1 MKHPILLTALLL
13 LLGACHQPRQPLHL
27 QGETQGTYYSI
38 IYFDTLGRNLQP
50 QVDSVLSLMDRTA
63 SLWNDTSTIRLIN
76 SGRDTLITPLFADLL
91 DKSRSIRLYTGGA
104 FDCRIGA
111 LVNLYGFGFKHRA
124 DIQPHQ
130 IDSLMAFLQPCSY
143 ILADTIPTPAGPRC
157 TLRRLTPVEFDFN
170 AIAQGYTVDMLSHL
184 FDSLAIRNYLIDVG
198 GEVIAQGAKPDGT
211 PWTVGIERP
220 AQNKYSS
227 QQIETA
233 IALHNQSVVTSGN
246 YRKYYERDGV
256 RYSHTINP
264 ATGLPVDHS
273 LLSVSVVSRQS
284 WYADAM
290 ATAFM
295 VMGLDRALQ
304 FIDSH
309 PDNPDIQAAFFIYHQ
324 DGQYRTHAT
333 PAFQNMII
341 E

>member
-1 MKHPILLTALLL
+1 MKHLPLLLPLLLLTA
-13 LLGACHQPRQPLHL
+13 ACHPTPQPIQL
-27 QGETQGTYYSI
+27 QGDTQGTYYNI
-38 IYFDTLGRNLQP
+38 IYFDSLQRNLQP
-50 QVDSVLSLMDRTA
+50 QIDSVLTLVDRTV

-76 SGRDTLITPLFADLL
+76 SRRDSLISPLFLDLL
-91 DKSRSIRLYTGGA
+91 DKARSIRLYTDGA

-111 LVNLYGFGFKHRA
+111 LVNLYGFGFKKRA
-124 DIQPHQ
+124 DIQPQQ
-130 IDSLMAFLQPCSY
+130 IDSLMSLLQPDAY
-143 ILADTIPTPAGPRC
+143 RIVDTIPSPHGNRY
-157 TLRRLTPVEFDFN
+157 TLRLLTPTEFDFN

-184 FDSLAIRNYLIDVG
+184 LSSLHIHNYLIDVG
-198 GEVIAQGAKPDGT
+198 GEVIAQGSKPDGT
-211 PWTVGIERP
+211 PWAVGIERP

-233 IALHNQSVVTSGN
+233 IQLRNQSVVTSGN

-264 ATGLPVDHS
+264 ATGHPVNHS
-273 LLSVSVVSRQS
+273 LLSVSVVSSQS

-304 FIDSH
+304 FINNH

-324 DGQYRTHAT
+324 NGQYLTHAT

-341 E
+341 Q